1 MQHNSIQKKKKKS
14 ENYSM
19 FSLNKSLTQSPLIPT
34 NSLVDTHKPE
44 NKSVFLLLGHKFTF
58 S

>member
-1 MQHNSIQKKKKKS
+1 MQHNSIQKKKKS